1 MRTQKPEEWPG
12 SHTVALVV
20 IDIEDS
26 TGWVVGLGDAD
37 WLALLLD
44 HRRIVR
50 ERMAEFG
57 GTELTT
63 TGDGFIL
70 AFPHIDAATR
80 CVTAIQADH
89 LRGAERPGR
98 HLRLRIGVHAGT
110 IRPVPDGTW
119 AGRDLHLVARVAA
132 AAAGGEILLT
142 GEAAARGRDLDASVS
157 GERRAALRGF
167 PGEHP
172 LVTVEWS

>member
-1 MRTQKPEEWPG
+1 MRTQKHEGWPG
-12 SHTVALVV
+12 SHTVAMVV

-37 WLALLLD
+37 WLRLLLD

-57 GTELTT
+57 GTALTT

-70 AFPHIDAATR
+70 VFPCVDAAAR

-89 LRGAERPGR
+89 ARRAERPNH
-98 HLRLRIGVHAGT
+98 HLRLRIGVHVGT
-110 IRPVPDGTW
+110 MQPVPDGTW

-132 AAAGGEILLT
+132 AAEGGEILLT
-142 GEAAARGRDLDASVS
+142 RDALAHGRDLDPSVD
-157 GERRAALRGF
+157 GERRVPLRGF
-167 PGEHP
+167 PGDQP
-172 LVTVEWS
+172 LVTLEWR